1 MAPEQILGTGM
12 KEPGVS
18 LVQSRRRRSAVAL
31 SFAAVG
37 ALSFWLPDIAVH
49 AHAGPNLDSRHA
61 WAITLFAPAV
71 FLLAYVVAQRFA
83 LKAKFKRLGPTML
96 LGVWVSGGLFMTIS
110 ALVSGSDF
118 IGGTGLW
125 RLAIIPMSIVPIV
138 TFILASYDGSLLAL
152 LAITLGGL
160 LICGVRA
167 SCTLWSTKDTGNIAV
182 RTPKAIEGPKAA

>member
-1 MAPEQILGTGM
+1 MAPAQVLGTRM

-18 LVQSRRRRSAVAL
+18 RVQSCKRRSAVAL

-37 ALSFWLPDIAVH
+37 ALSFWLPDIAIQ
-49 AHAGPNLDSRHA
+49 AHAGPNLDPRHA

-71 FLLAYVVAQRFA
+71 FLLTYVVARNFA
-83 LKAKFKRLGPTML
+83 LKTKFNRLGPTML

-110 ALVSGSDF
+110 ALVSGNDF

-138 TFILASYDGSLLAL
+138 TFILASYEGSLF
-152 LAITLGGL
+152 G
-160 LICGVRA
+160 CWQ
-167 SCTLWSTKDTGNIAV
+167 SHW
-182 RTPKAIEGPKAA
+182 AAC

>member
-1 MAPEQILGTGM
+1 MAPAQVLRTRM
-12 KEPGVS
+12 KGPGVS
-18 LVQSRRRRSAVAL
+18 LVQSPKRRSAMAL

-37 ALSFWLPDIAVH
+37 ALSFWLPDIAIQ

-71 FLLAYVVAQRFA
+71 FLLAYIVARNFA
-83 LKAKFKRLGPTML
+83 LKAKFNRLGPTML

-110 ALVSGSDF
+110 ALVSGNDF

-138 TFILASYDGSLLAL
+138 TFILASYEGSLFAL

-167 SCTLWSTKDTGNIAV
+167 NWTLSHSKDTGNIAV
-182 RTPKAIEGPKAA
+182 PTPKGIEGPKAA

>member
-1 MAPEQILGTGM
+1 MAPEQVLGTRM
-12 KEPGVS
+12 KGPGVS
-18 LVQSRRRRSAVAL
+18 LVQSPKRRSAMAL

-37 ALSFWLPDIAVH
+37 ALSFWLPDIAIQ

-71 FLLAYVVAQRFA
+71 FLLAYVVARNFA
-83 LKAKFKRLGPTML
+83 LKTKFNRLGPTML

-110 ALVSGSDF
+110 ALVSGNDF

-138 TFILASYDGSLLAL
+138 HIHTSVVRRQFIRFAGNHIGRPADLWRSCQSNAVEFQRYPQHCGSNAERNRG
-152 LAITLGGL
+152 A
-160 LICGVRA
+160 
-167 SCTLWSTKDTGNIAV
+167 
-182 RTPKAIEGPKAA
+182 

>member
-1 MAPEQILGTGM
+1 MAPEQIVGTRT

-31 SFAAVG
+31 SFAAAG
-37 ALSFWLPDIAVH
+37 GLSFWLPDIAIH

-83 LKAKFKRLGPTML
+83 LRTKFNRLGLTML
-96 LGVWVSGGLFMTIS
+96 LSVWLSGGLFMTIS

-118 IGGTGLW
+118 IGGTGFW
-125 RLAIIPMSIVPIV
+125 QLAIIPMSIVPIV
-138 TFILASYDGSLLAL
+138 TFILASYDGSLFAL
-152 LAITLGGL
+152 LAITVGGL

-167 SCTLWSTKDTGNIAV
+167 SWTLWSSEGTGNIAV
-182 RTPKAIEGPKAA
+182 RTSKANDGPKAA

>member
-1 MAPEQILGTGM
+1 MAPEQVLGTRM

-18 LVQSRRRRSAVAL
+18 LVQSRKRRSAVAL

-37 ALSFWLPDIAVH
+37 ALSFWLPDIAIH

-61 WAITLFAPAV
+61 WAITVFASAV
-71 FLLAYVVAQRFA
+71 FLLAYVVARRFA
-83 LKAKFKRLGPTML
+83 LKTKFKRLGPTLL

-138 TFILASYDGSLLAL
+138 TFILASYDGSLFAL
-152 LAITLGGL
+152 VAITLGGL

-167 SCTLWSTKDTGNIAV
+167 NCTLWSSKDTGNIAV
-182 RTPKAIEGPKAA
+182 RTPKEIEGPKAA